1 MSEIALYDT
10 LRKIPEVSDE
20 EAKQAVAD
28 IANSREVATKADIAE
43 LKAATKA
50 DIAELKAE
58 TKADIAELKAET
70 KADIKDMATK
80 TDIAELKAEMYRVN
94 NRTIMWIVG
103 VGVAVAGIVIAVAG

>member
-28 IANSREVATKADIAE
+28 IANSREVATKADI
-43 LKAATKA
+43 KDMATKA

-58 TKADIAELKAET
+58 TKADIAELKTET
-70 KADIKDMATK
+70 KA
-80 TDIAELKAEMYRVN
+80 DIAELKAEMYRVN

-103 VGVAVAGIVIAVAG
+103 VGVAVAGVVVAVVG

>member
-1 MSEIALYDT
+1 MIYRPILIKTFA
-10 LRKIPEVSDE
+10 KIPDTTNKEVSMVVDSITHINE
-20 EAKQAVAD
+20 LSFRDAVKD
-28 IANSREVATKADIAE
+28 MATKADIKDMA
-43 LKAATKA
+43 
-50 DIAELKAE
+50 
-58 TKADIAELKAET
+58 T

>member
-1 MSEIALYDT
+1 MTEIALYDT
-10 LRKIPEVSDE
+10 LRKIDGVSDA
-20 EAKQAVAD
+20 EAKEAVAD
-28 IANSREVATKADIAE
+28 IATSREVATKADIKDMA
-43 LKAATKA
+43 
-50 DIAELKAE
+50 
-58 TKADIAELKAET
+58 T

>member
-28 IANSREVATKADIAE
+28 IANSREVATKADI
-43 LKAATKA
+43 
-50 DIAELKAE
+50 
-58 TKADIAELKAET
+58 
-70 KADIKDMATK
+70 KDMATK
-80 TDIAELKAEMYRVN
+80 TDIAEVKADIAELKTETKADIAEVKAEMYRVN